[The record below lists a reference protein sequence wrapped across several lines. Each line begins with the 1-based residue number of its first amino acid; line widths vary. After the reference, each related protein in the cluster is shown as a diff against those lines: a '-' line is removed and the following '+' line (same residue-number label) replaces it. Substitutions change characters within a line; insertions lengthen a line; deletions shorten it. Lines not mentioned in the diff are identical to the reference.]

1 MINKGKQKHNHINI
15 VSFLYQN
22 LVINVRGLD
31 RERKNINKHDFRIM
45 KIYKIFFQGLFLK
58 VI

>member
-1 MINKGKQKHNHINI
+1 MINKGKQKHNYINI
-15 VSFLYQN
+15 VAFLYQI

-31 RERKNINKHDFRIM
+31 SESKDINKYDFRIM
-45 KIYKIFFQGLFLK
+45 KIYKLFFQGLFLK